1 VNLYEPCAALALPA
15 APFNTA
21 ASAGRCEGLFRN
33 GLLKSAGLPAQAAE
47 AQAIIN
53 GYGIL
58 PEQNFLQ
65 PSYSAFYVPQ
75 SISVTYANAYARAGV
90 EKNLCDYSFAYV
102 ENGVPAPLP
111 PVVAANLF
119 AVGSGIPPTGSVAL
133 INNNAPGGAREDRS
147 STLDQNL
154 SGALCLR
161 GLATDP
167 SANFQASLASVQATA
182 DLRGKPVVIVNG
194 RADAIIPPNHASRPY
209 YAATQ
214 KTTGAGAVRYYE
226 VTNAGHLDAFN
237 AFPGFDARYIP
248 LHHYYF
254 QALDLMWDHLV
265 NGAPLPPSQVVH
277 TIPRGLGALPIGPAN
292 LPSIRRTVAEDSAI
306 RFSGTELTIPE

>member
-1 VNLYEPCAALALPA
+1 V
-15 APFNTA
+15 
-21 ASAGRCEGLFRN
+21 S
-33 GLLKSAGLPAQAAE
+33 AQAAE

-65 PSYSAFYVPQ
+65 PSYSTFFVPQ
-75 SISVTYANAYARAGV
+75 SIAVTYANTYAKAGV
-90 EKNLCDYSFAYV
+90 KQNLCGYSFAYT

-111 PVVAANLF
+111 PADAANLF
-119 AVGSGIPPTGSVAL
+119 TIGNGVPPTGKVVL
-133 INNNAPGGAREDRS
+133 INNNAPGGPHEDRS
-147 STLDQNL
+147 STPDQNL
-154 SGALCLR
+154 PGALCLR
-161 GLATDP
+161 ALATNPPAD
-167 SANFQASLASVQATA
+167 FEASLGATKATA

-194 RADAIIPPNHASRPY
+194 RADGIIPPNHASRPY
-209 YAATQ
+209 YALAQ
-214 KTTGAGAVRYYE
+214 KTPGAGEVRYYE
-226 VTNAGHLDAFN
+226 VTNATHLDTFN

-277 TIPRGLGALPIGPAN
+277 TIPRGLGAPPIRPAN
-292 LPSIRRTVAEDSAI
+292 LPPIRQTVTEDSAI
-306 RFSGTELTIPE
+306 RFSGTELVIPE